1 MKPVQKDGIKWN
13 FCKSLKISCSS
24 VLLFSLFRLEEP
36 CDGCAAPYGF
46 RHIMPLTIDTR
57 TFAVRKKCLKN
68 TPWHSDRH
76 GGAFLLFF
84 CQKPK
89 RKKKSNA
96 FFIVKET

>member
-1 MKPVQKDGIKWN
+1 MKVLQLNRI
-13 FCKSLKISCSS
+13 FSS
-24 VLLFSLFRLEEP
+24 VLFFSLFRLEEP

-57 TFAVRKKCLKN
+57 TFAVRTKCLKN
-68 TPWHSDRH
+68 TPWHSDKH

-89 RKKKSNA
+89 
-96 FFIVKET
+96 